1 MDGGRASQTVRPLV
15 GIVPSDGRSDFAFA
29 LLPSLARSLGLSSE
43 AIYKRATDVT
53 EQRSFIS
60 GLRRMGPVGNVGIV
74 AVAIYG
80 LCRKSTVRDKKQRRM
95 MLDEK
100 DRRSGGQRKHDEG
113 WNDPEGK
120 RRTGRSYISHSSVKV
135 IILT

>member
-15 GIVPSDGRSDFAFA
+15 GIVPSDGGRGDFAFA

-60 GLRRMGPVGNVGIV
+60 GLRRMGLLGN
-74 AVAIYG
+74 AH
-80 LCRKSTVRDKKQRRM
+80 RRRGN
-95 MLDEK
+95 L
-100 DRRSGGQRKHDEG
+100 RSLQKIDGTR
-113 WNDPEGK
+113 
-120 RRTGRSYISHSSVKV
+120 
-135 IILT
+135 